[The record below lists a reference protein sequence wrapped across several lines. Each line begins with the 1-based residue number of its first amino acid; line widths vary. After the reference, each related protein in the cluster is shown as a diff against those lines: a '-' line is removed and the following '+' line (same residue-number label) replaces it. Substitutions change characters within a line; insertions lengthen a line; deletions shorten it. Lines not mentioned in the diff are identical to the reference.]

1 MKIAVV
7 GAGISGLTS
16 AYYLAKKHEVTVFE
30 AGNYLGGHTDTHL
43 IDISGKA
50 FHVDTGFIVFNQ
62 QNYPNFSAL
71 LSQLGV
77 DSQPTE
83 MSFSVSNATS
93 GMEYNAT
100 DLNKL
105 FCQRRNLVSLR
116 FYRMLW
122 DLVRFYREAPLLLN
136 EDDDGL
142 TLGQYLAINNYSDIF
157 INDHLIPMACALWSG
172 PSLSVV
178 DFPAQ
183 YFIRFMHNH
192 HMLSLT
198 DRPQWRVVKGGSKT
212 YVDALVQQT
221 NAEFMTGSPIQRI
234 ERNIHGVSLSVH
246 GEKRHFDKVI
256 IAAHA
261 DQALRML
268 DQPSETEVAVL
279 GGIGFQENE
288 MHLHTDADILPK
300 NPQAWA
306 SWNVRVSPELRQ
318 QCTVSYHM
326 NTLQSLNAPA
336 ELIVSLNSGHLIDPK
351 KVLVHRRY
359 AHPIYN
365 LSTLNAQRRWQEVAD
380 TQHTFYCVNYWG
392 WGFHEDGVSSAL
404 RVIDALENSQQGVAN
419 VA

>member
-93 GMEYNAT
+93 GLEYNAT

-105 FCQRRNLVSLR
+105 FCQRRNLVSFR

-136 EDDDGL
+136 GDDDGL

-351 KVLVHRRY
+351 KFWCIDVM
-359 AHPIYN
+359 PIQFIISPR
-365 LSTLNAQRRWQEVAD
+365 LML
-380 TQHTFYCVNYWG
+380 
-392 WGFHEDGVSSAL
+392 
-404 RVIDALENSQQGVAN
+404 N
-419 VA
+419 VAGRKLLIHSILFIAVLIGDGDFMRMV